1 MAGIERE
8 LSCLDYP
15 SLLCLFDHKYCSVF
29 VQVIQT
35 YLNIDLLLCCT
46 EGERL
51 NKLARITADMIA
63 ASLVSLSCCRLC
75 LPNYTGCYYG
85 RNRMLI
91 FILRFILTKLGKKIV
106 QDAGELS

>member
-75 LPNYTGCYYG
+75 LPNYTGCCYG